1 MFSVCNSCRYF
12 WADCVSIAKRIS
24 LLDSGILVIAL
35 MDQYDCCQPF
45 DVSVICDFRKNLCVE
60 LRFSQK
66 IVEAVAIFATEVCG
80 AGLNL
85 VA

>member
-1 MFSVCNSCRYF
+1 LFDAGFLMM
-12 WADCVSIAKRIS
+12 
-24 LLDSGILVIAL
+24 AL
-35 MDQYDCCQPF
+35 MNHYDCCQPF
-45 DVSVICDFRKNLCVE
+45 HVSIICDLRKNLCVE

>member
-1 MFSVCNSCRYF
+1 
-12 WADCVSIAKRIS
+12 
-24 LLDSGILVIAL
+24 VIAL
-35 MDQYDCCQPF
+35 MNHYDCCQPF
-45 DVSVICDFRKNLCVE
+45 HVSIICDFCKNECVE

>member
-1 MFSVCNSCRYF
+1 LF
-12 WADCVSIAKRIS
+12 
-24 LLDSGILVIAL
+24 DSGFLMIAL
-35 MDQYDCCQPF
+35 MNHYDCCQPF
-45 DVSVICDFRKNLCVE
+45 HVSIICDFCKNECVE

>member
-1 MFSVCNSCRYF
+1 
-12 WADCVSIAKRIS
+12 
-24 LLDSGILVIAL
+24 

-66 IVEAVAIFATEVCG
+66 IVEAVAIFATSFLSV
-80 AGLNL
+80 NPSF
-85 VA
+85 VQ

>member
-35 MDQYDCCQPF
+35 MNHYDCCQPF
-45 DVSVICDFRKNLCVE
+45 HVSIICDFCKNECVE